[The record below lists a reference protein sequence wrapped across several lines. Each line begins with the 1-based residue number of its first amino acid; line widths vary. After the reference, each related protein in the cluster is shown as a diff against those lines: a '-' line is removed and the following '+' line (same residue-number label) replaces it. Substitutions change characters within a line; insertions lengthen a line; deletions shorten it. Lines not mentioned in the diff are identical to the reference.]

1 MPRAVVGV
9 LVAFLMIAACGN
21 GTVVTS
27 SPSASPPPSQSITG
41 SPPPSVALAPTPSPT
56 PDPLT
61 ALQIGDPFVLSTS
74 QLNKS
79 LIQGFEFGFDVA
91 GRHIQSAMSGREI
104 RQGAALAGLALVM
117 TFDRLTMTRDIFNAA
132 AHGAADAAAGK
143 VAFSTIL
150 GERVAIVTSKD
161 STFGMYALRDEIV
174 LVGGPTGTD
183 AVTLLTAVIKANK

>member
-1 MPRAVVGV
+1 MPRLAVGV
-9 LVAFLMIAACGN
+9 LVALLIVAACGN
-21 GTVVTS
+21 GPVVTS
-27 SPSASPPPSQSITG
+27 SPTASPPPPESTTG
-41 SPPPSVALAPTPSPT
+41 SPPLSIALAPTPSPT

-79 LIQGFEFGFDVA
+79 LTQGFEFGFDVA

-104 RQGAALAGLALVM
+104 RQGAALAGLALIM
-117 TFDRLTMTRDIFNAA
+117 TFDRLTMSRDIFNAA

-161 STFGMYALRDEIV
+161 STFGMYALHDEIV

>member
-1 MPRAVVGV
+1 MPRLVVGV
-9 LVAFLMIAACGN
+9 LVAFLIVAACGN
-21 GTVVTS
+21 GPVVTS
-27 SPSASPPPSQSITG
+27 SPTASPPPSQSITG
-41 SPPPSVALAPTPSPT
+41 SAPPSVALAPTPSPT

-61 ALQIGDPFVLSTS
+61 ALQIGDPFVLSAN

-79 LIQGFEFGFDVA
+79 LTQGFEFGFDVA

-104 RQGAALAGLALVM
+104 RHGAALAGLALVM

-132 AHGAADAAAGK
+132 AHGAADAGAGK

-150 GERVAIVTSKD
+150 GERVAIVTSKA